1 MINKKLLSFDR
12 SALRYVGLNVLLQWL
27 GMLCNVVLVMTVARL
42 LGSVFDG
49 TLTGTALSQGMLLCL
64 VTVPVRYGLTLA
76 ASGMSDRASKD
87 VKRTLRSK
95 IYEKLTRL
103 GPGYSEKVATS
114 EVVMLASEGV
124 EQIDTYF
131 AKYLPQLF
139 YSLLAPVTL
148 FVLLVGVHARSAIIL
163 LCCVPLIPMSIVA
176 VQKFA
181 RKLLDKYWGEY
192 TTLGDSFLENIQ
204 GLTTLKIYQADG
216 WKHEQMNAQ
225 AERFRKIT
233 MKVLTMQLN
242 SVTLMDLMAYGGA
255 GLGIISAASAFA
267 AGSLSLTGALT
278 VILLAADFFL
288 PLRLLG
294 SYFHIAMN
302 GAASA
307 EKIFRLL
314 AEEEPADGSW
324 TADPAHTELKLEHV
338 TFGYEKDRTILKD
351 VSLTVPQGSFVSLV
365 GESGCG
371 KSTIA
376 AILSGSRTVS
386 GGRVT
391 LGGIPVEQLARA
403 QRMQLLTLVP
413 HNAAIFKGNVEA
425 NLRMAKPDAAEEQLW
440 AALEQVNLADFCRSQ
455 NGLATA
461 LHEGGSNLSGGQR
474 QRLAMARALLHDS
487 PIYVFDEAT
496 SNVDAESENDIMKA
510 VHSLAGHK
518 TVILISH
525 RLANVVKSDC
535 IYVMDKGRIAQQGTH
550 AELLAADGPYSR
562 LYNAQKQLETLGE
575 VSA

>member
-12 SALRYVGLNVLLQWL
+12 GALRYVGLNVLFQWL
-27 GMLCNVVLVMTVARL
+27 GMLCNVVFVTAVARL
-42 LGSVFDG
+42 IGAAFAGS
-49 TLTGTALSQGMLLCL
+49 LTSALLWQQLVLCL
-64 VTVPVRYGLTLA
+64 VTVPLRFGFTML
-76 ASGMSDRASKD
+76 ASGMSDKASKD
-87 VKRTLRSK
+87 VKRTLRSN
-95 IYEKLTRL
+95 IYAKLTRL
-103 GPGYSEKVATS
+103 GSNYTETVATS

-181 RKLLDKYWGEY
+181 KKLLNKYWGEY

-255 GLGIISAASAFA
+255 GLGIISAVSAFA
-267 AGSLSLTGALT
+267 KGQLSLTATLT
-278 VILLAADFFL
+278 IVLLAADFFL

-307 EKIFRLL
+307 EKIFKLL
-314 AEEEPADGSW
+314 AADEPADGDRVPGED
-324 TADPAHTELKLEHV
+324 TALRLEQV
-338 TFGYEKDRTILKD
+338 TFGYEKDRTILHE
-351 VSLTVPQGSFVSLV
+351 VSLTIPQGSFVSLV

-376 AILSGSRTVS
+376 ALLAGNRTGYTGS
-386 GGRVT
+386 VT
-391 LGGIPVEQLARA
+391 LGGVPVGELQQEQRLHT
-403 QRMQLLTLVP
+403 LTVVP
-413 HNAAIFKGNVEA
+413 HNATIFKGTVEE
-425 NLRMAKPDAAEEQLW
+425 NLRMAKPDAAESKLW
-440 AALEQVNLADFCRSQ
+440 TALEQVNLADFCRSQ
-455 NGLATA
+455 NGLQTA

-474 QRLAMARALLHDS
+474 QRLAMARALLHDT
-487 PIYVFDEAT
+487 PIYLFDEAT
-496 SNVDAESENDIMKA
+496 SNVDAESENDIMA
-510 VHSLAGHK
+510 AIHSLAGKK

-525 RLANVVKSDC
+525 RLANVVDSDC
-535 IYVMDKGRIAQQGTH
+535 IYVLDKGRIVEQGKH
-550 AELLAADGPYSR
+550 ADLLAAQGAYSR
-562 LYNAQKQLETLGE
+562 LYTAQKQLETLGKE
-575 VSA
+575 DA

>member
-12 SALRYVGLNVLLQWL
+12 GALRYVGLNVLFQWL
-27 GMLCNVVLVMTVARL
+27 GMLCNVVFVTAVARL
-42 LGSVFDG
+42 IGAAFAGS
-49 TLTGTALSQGMLLCL
+49 LTSALLWQQLVLCL
-64 VTVPVRYGLTLA
+64 VAVPLRFGFTML
-76 ASGMSDRASKD
+76 ASGMSDKASKD
-87 VKRTLRSK
+87 VKRTLRSN
-95 IYEKLTRL
+95 IYAKLTRL
-103 GPGYSEKVATS
+103 GSNYTETVATS

-181 RKLLDKYWGEY
+181 KKLLNKYWGEY

-255 GLGIISAASAFA
+255 GLGIISAVSAFA
-267 AGSLSLTGALT
+267 KGQLSLTATLT
-278 VILLAADFFL
+278 IVLLAADFFL

-307 EKIFRLL
+307 EKIFKLL
-314 AEEEPADGSW
+314 AADEPADGDRVPGED
-324 TADPAHTELKLEHV
+324 TALRLEQV
-338 TFGYEKDRTILKD
+338 TFGYEKDRTILHE
-351 VSLTVPQGSFVSLV
+351 VSLTIPQGSFVSLV

-376 AILSGSRTVS
+376 ALLAGSRTGYTGS
-386 GGRVT
+386 VT
-391 LGGIPVEQLARA
+391 LGGVPVQELQQEQRLRT
-403 QRMQLLTLVP
+403 LTVVP
-413 HNAAIFKGNVEA
+413 HNATIFKGTVEE
-425 NLRMAKPDAAEEQLW
+425 NLRMAKPDAAESELW
-440 AALEQVNLADFCRSQ
+440 TALEQVNLADFCRSQ
-455 NGLATA
+455 NGLQTA

-474 QRLAMARALLHDS
+474 QRLAMARALLHDT
-487 PIYVFDEAT
+487 PIYLFDEAT
-496 SNVDAESENDIMKA
+496 SNVDAESENDIMTA
-510 VHSLAGHK
+510 IHSLAGKK

-525 RLANVVKSDC
+525 RLANVVDSDC
-535 IYVMDKGRIAQQGTH
+535 IYVLDKGCIVEQGKH
-550 AELLAADGPYSR
+550 ADLLAAQGAYSR
-562 LYNAQKQLETLGE
+562 LYTAQKQLETLGKE
-575 VSA
+575 DA

>member
-12 SALRYVGLNVLLQWL
+12 GALRFVGANVAFQWL
-27 GMLCNVVLVMTVARL
+27 GMLCNVIFVRAIARL
-42 LGSVFDG
+42 VGEAFAG
-49 TLTGTALSQGMLLCL
+49 MLTTGVLWQNLLLCL
-64 VTVPVRYGLTLA
+64 GTVPFRFVFTLL
-76 ASGMSDRASKD
+76 ASGMSDQASKN
-87 VKRTLRSK
+87 VKRTLRSN
-95 IYEKLTRL
+95 IYDKLTRL
-103 GPGYSEKVATS
+103 GPNYTETAATS

-131 AKYLPQLF
+131 AKYLPQLG

-181 RKLLDKYWGEY
+181 KKLLAKYWGEY

-255 GLGIISAASAFA
+255 GLGIISAVSAFA
-267 AGSLSLTGALT
+267 KGQLSLTATLT
-278 VILLAADFFL
+278 IVLLAADFFL

-307 EKIFRLL
+307 EKIFKLL
-314 AEEEPADGSW
+314 AAEEPANGEQ
-324 TADPAHTELKLEHV
+324 TVPEQAALQLKHV
-338 TFGYEKDRTILKD
+338 TFGYEKDRTILQD
-351 VSLTVPQGSFVSLV
+351 VSLTIPQGSFVSLV

-376 AILSGSRTVS
+376 ALLSGSRTGYTGS
-386 GGRVT
+386 VT
-391 LGGIPVEQLARA
+391 LGGVPVEQLQRA
-403 QRMQLLTLVP
+403 QRLRALTLVP
-413 HNAAIFKGNVEA
+413 HNATIFKGTVEA
-425 NLRMAKPDAAEEQLW
+425 NLRMAKPDATEAELW

-455 NGLATA
+455 DGLQTA

-474 QRLAMARALLHDS
+474 QRLAMARALLHDT
-487 PIYVFDEAT
+487 PIYLFDEAT
-496 SNVDAESENDIMKA
+496 SNVDAESENDIMA
-510 VHSLAGHK
+510 AIRSLAGRK

-525 RLANVVKSDC
+525 RLANVVDSDC
-535 IYVMDKGRIAQQGTH
+535 IYVLDKGRIAERGTH
-550 AELLAADGPYSR
+550 AELLKKQGAYSR
-562 LYNAQKQLETLGE
+562 LYTAQKQLETLKTE
-575 VSA
+575 DA